1 MTLVSTQ
8 WLDSNIENVRLI
20 DCSWH
25 LPQTKR
31 NPYEEFINEH
41 IINATFFDLDKNS
54 NHNSDLPHMLP
65 NKNIWE
71 NILKNMGI
79 NNSDRIIIYDNS
91 ELISSCRCWFMFIY
105 FGHDPKLVSI
115 LDGGFKKWKLEN
127 RITNNKI
134 KKFAKSE
141 YLAIENIDMIKNKN
155 QIDENLKTLEFNI
168 IDARSKKRFD
178 GIEKEPR
185 KDVRSGSIPNSYCL
199 PFRELINKEDNTF
212 KKRDLISK
220 KFDEIF
226 KVKNS
231 SNLVMSCGSGV
242 TACVLALAYS
252 LIDNTYKPKIYDGSW
267 AEYGKIK
274 K

>member
-1 MTLVSTQ
+1 
-8 WLDSNIENVRLI
+8 
-20 DCSWH
+20 
-25 LPQTKR
+25 
-31 NPYEEFINEH
+31 
-41 IINATFFDLDKNS
+41 
-54 NHNSDLPHMLP
+54 
-65 NKNIWE
+65 
-71 NILKNMGI
+71 
-79 NNSDRIIIYDNS
+79 
-91 ELISSCRCWFMFIY
+91 MFIY

-134 KKFAKSE
+134 QKFAKSE

>member
-1 MTLVSTQ
+1 
-8 WLDSNIENVRLI
+8 
-20 DCSWH
+20 
-25 LPQTKR
+25 
-31 NPYEEFINEH
+31 
-41 IINATFFDLDKNS
+41 
-54 NHNSDLPHMLP
+54 MLP

-134 KKFAKSE
+134 QKFAKSE